1 MTGLIAYFTSVI
13 ATVLIGVVVTELI
26 KEPRLHTIVQMILGV
41 LVLLV
46 LLRPIATVKPDALM
60 NEIEGLFREE
70 MQISEY
76 ETLYQDKLREQVK
89 SLTEEYIRKK
99 GESLNA
105 SIRVQ
110 AELSS
115 EGYPVPE
122 KVLITGILTWEQRQS
137 LEEYIT
143 QEFGIP
149 RENQRW
155 ELYDS

>member
-1 MTGLIAYFTSVI
+1 MTGFIAYFTSVI
-13 ATVLIGVVVTELI
+13 ATVLIGVVVSELI

-41 LVLLV
+41 LILLV
-46 LLRPIATVKPDALM
+46 ILRPIATVEPEALVD
-60 NEIEGLFREE
+60 EIEGLFREE
-70 MQISEY
+70 IQISEY
-76 ETLYQDKLREQVK
+76 EALYQDKLREQVK

-99 GESLNA
+99 GESINA

-115 EGYPVPE
+115 EGYPVPV
-122 KVLITGILTWEQRQS
+122 KVLISGILTWEQRQI

-149 RENQRW
+149 QENQRW
-155 ELYDS
+155 EIYDS

>member
-26 KEPRLHTIVQMILGV
+26 KEPRLHTIIQMILGV
-41 LVLLV
+41 LILLV
-46 LLRPIATVKPDALM
+46 ILRPITTVKPEVLM
-60 NEIEGLFREE
+60 DEIEGLFREE
-70 MQISEY
+70 IQISEY
-76 ETLYQDKLREQVK
+76 VSLYQDKLREQVK

-99 GESLNA
+99 GESMNA

-110 AELSS
+110 AELST

-122 KVLITGILTWEQRQS
+122 KVLIIGILTWEQRQS

-143 QEFGIP
+143 QEFGIS

>member
-46 LLRPIATVKPDALM
+46 LLRPIATVKPEALM
-60 NEIEGLFREE
+60 DEIEDLFREE
-70 MQISEY
+70 IQLSEY
-76 ETLYQDKLREQVK
+76 EALYQDKLREQVK

-99 GESLNA
+99 GESMNA

-110 AELSS
+110 AELST

-149 RENQRW
+149 QENQRW